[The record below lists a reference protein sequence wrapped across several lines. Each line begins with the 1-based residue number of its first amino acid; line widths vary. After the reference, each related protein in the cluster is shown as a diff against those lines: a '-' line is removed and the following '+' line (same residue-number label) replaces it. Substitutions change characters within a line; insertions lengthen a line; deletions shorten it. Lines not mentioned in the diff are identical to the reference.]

1 MNKYHFTFA
10 NILFCVILNIL
21 PAEPNLNNFFQT
33 GNVMFS
39 ETDENNKNLQFG
51 KKTFMLNTAQ
61 DDLYQNSL

>member
-51 KKTFMLNTAQ
+51 KKIVLLNTAH
-61 DDLYQNSL
+61 DVLY